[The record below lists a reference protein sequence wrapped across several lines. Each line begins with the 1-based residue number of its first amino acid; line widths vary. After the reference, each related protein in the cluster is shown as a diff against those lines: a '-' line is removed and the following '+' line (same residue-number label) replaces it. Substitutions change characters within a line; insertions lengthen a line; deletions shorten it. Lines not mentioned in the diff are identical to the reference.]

1 MPFSILYGRTRPW
14 LSLTASLALMLAMFA
29 VSGAV
34 KVGTLGNTEVP
45 RFQTKLQRWGLP
57 IPSTPAGMQLCQALI
72 FCAGLWEVGA
82 LALIAAGMYR
92 GDVQLINAGADL
104 LILFTVLATAIF
116 YVGPNWKPLA
126 FMANMTALAA
136 LFMIQPAARDKLL
149 EGNRP
154 PPLLI

>member
-1 MPFSILYGRTRPW
+1 MSSLFYGRTRPW
-14 LSLTASLALMLAMFA
+14 LSLNASLTLMLAMFA

-45 RFQTKLQRWGLP
+45 RFQKKLQTWGLP
-57 IPSTPAGMQLCQALI
+57 VPSTPAGMQLCQAII

-82 LALIAAGMYR
+82 LVLIAAGIHR
-92 GDVQLINAGADL
+92 GDVKLVNAGADL

-116 YVGPNWKPLA
+116 YVGPNWKPMA

-136 LFMIQPAARDKLL
+136 LFMIQPAARDFLV
-149 EGNRP
+149 EEDRP
-154 PPLLI
+154 PAVLI